1 MSAPLGQLASVLSRR
16 RSRMIARESRV
27 GYFLATPGILA
38 LLVLFIG
45 PTIAVFVI
53 AATDW
58 QLGANRFSFVGLENF
73 RVMSVDPGFR
83 AALLNTIVYALIV
96 VPATIILGLVTALLV
111 ESTRTWQAFYRAV
124 HFLPAMA
131 TMAAMAIAWE
141 ALLHPTIGLVNHAM
155 TFLGLQPENWL
166 RNRHTVLPAL
176 AVIGVWQNFGNAMV
190 LFLAGLKA
198 IPQDLYAAA
207 AVDGADGPLD
217 RLRTVTLPL
226 LGPTMMF
233 VTIIVGLRSLEV
245 FTTVQIL
252 TKGGPDQASEVL
264 LYTLYRESF
273 EYLNTG
279 YGAAITVVFLA
290 MVCTLTLI
298 QARTMDRRV
307 HYT

>member
-1 MSAPLGQLASVLSRR
+1 MSTH
-16 RSRMIARESRV
+16 ESRV
-27 GYFLATPGILA
+27 GYALAAPGILA
-38 LLVLFIG
+38 LLLLFIG
-45 PTIAVFVI
+45 PTIAIFVI

-58 QLGANRFSFVGLENF
+58 ELGADRLSFVGLENF

-83 AALLNTIVYALIV
+83 AALFNTIVYALIV
-96 VPATIILGLVTALLV
+96 VPATMILGLVTALLV
-111 ESTRTWQAFYRAV
+111 ESTRTWQAFYRAA

-141 ALLHPTIGLVNHAM
+141 ALLHPTIGLVNHALI
-155 TFLGLQPENWL
+155 FLGLQPENWL
-166 RNRHTVLPAL
+166 HNRHTVLPVL
-176 AVIGVWQNFGNAMV
+176 AAIGVWQNFGNAMV

-207 AVDGADGPLD
+207 AVDGADSPLD

-245 FTTVQIL
+245 FTSVQIL
-252 TKGGPDQASEVL
+252 TQGGPDQASNVL

-279 YGAAITVVFLA
+279 YGAAITVVFLV